1 MKSFYFSDTRA
12 TTTSG
17 LLRSFQEKYCGGGGT
32 RTHKFLR
39 TPVFKTGGITNYPT
53 PPYTHTLVPY
63 FPRHASIKSMEDVIR
78 TPNISSHVSTL
89 ERQNGGSLRWE
100 GHEYSYSEKSVDW
113 YWAVGIVAL
122 SGAVASILLGNF
134 LFGILILLGAF
145 TLSLF
150 AARKPNAVTFEI
162 TRRGI
167 LIDKKLFP
175 YNTLDSFW
183 IHEDTHHTTLLVRSR
198 KAIMP
203 LIMIPLSGSVNA
215 ESVHL
220 SLSRFLEE
228 EEHDMPISHR
238 LVEYFGF

>member
-1 MKSFYFSDTRA
+1 
-12 TTTSG
+12 
-17 LLRSFQEKYCGGGGT
+17 
-32 RTHKFLR
+32 
-39 TPVFKTGGITNYPT
+39 
-53 PPYTHTLVPY
+53 
-63 FPRHASIKSMEDVIR
+63 MEDVIR
-78 TPNISSHVSTL
+78 IPDVSTHSHAHTK
-89 ERQNGGSLRWE
+89 QHGDSIRWG

-122 SGAVASILLGNF
+122 SGAVAAILLGNF
-134 LFGILILLGAF
+134 LFGILILIGAF

-150 AARKPNAVTFEI
+150 AARKPNTVTFEI
-162 TRRGI
+162 NRRGI

-183 IHEDTHHTTLLVRSR
+183 IHEDTHHATLLVRSQ
-198 KAIMP
+198 KAMMP
-203 LIMIPLSGSVNA
+203 LIMIPLSEPVDA
-215 ESVHL
+215 EIVHL